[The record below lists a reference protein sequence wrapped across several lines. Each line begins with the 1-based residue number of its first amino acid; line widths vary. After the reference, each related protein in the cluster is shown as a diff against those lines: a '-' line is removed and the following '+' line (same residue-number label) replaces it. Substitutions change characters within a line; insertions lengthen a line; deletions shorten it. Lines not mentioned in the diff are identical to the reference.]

1 MKSLSVIDSG
11 NLGAEEN
18 MSIDRD
24 LLASL
29 EETPLL
35 RFYGWR
41 SPGITYGH
49 FIKPEKFLNL
59 DEIHCSGW
67 ELARRPTGGGI
78 IFHLWDFTFSF
89 LLPASHPSF
98 SHNTL
103 NNYALVNSMVADSLE
118 ELIDIKKISLLQ
130 AVKANAGTEYFCMA
144 QPTIYD
150 LIINGKKV
158 GGAAQRKTK
167 KGFLHQGSLSIH
179 LPDTAILEKFLV
191 NGKDIAPKMMETTF
205 PLDSLS
211 EELDIHKSLK
221 KNMIDSFSEM

>member
-1 MKSLSVIDSG
+1 MKPLNIIDSG
-11 NLGAEEN
+11 NLSAEDN
-18 MSIDRD
+18 MAIDSD

-59 DEIHCSGW
+59 DAIHCAGW

-103 NNYALVNSMVADSLE
+103 NNYAFVNSMVAESLKELMNIE
-118 ELIDIKKISLLQ
+118 EISLLQ
-130 AVKANAGTEYFCMA
+130 AAQTIANAKNFCMA

-167 KGFLHQGSLSIH
+167 KGLLHQGSLSLH
-179 LPDTAILEKFLV
+179 MPDSAILKKFLID
-191 NGKDIAPKMMETTF
+191 GKEIAPMMMEATF

-211 EELDIHKSLK
+211 EEKDLHKTLK
-221 KNMIDSFSEM
+221 NKMIENFSHI